1 MSIKADINI
10 SPRPD
15 PNTLSLTCKTNSP
28 RFPPDTTITVLWTV
42 IHAVEMQAFATLL
55 LCLMISVLADIL
67 HSTHNGRYSL
77 IETASIQAFFLRT
90 LTCETYKFCIYTH
103 GTLPYSN
110 DNRRVFAA
118 VNHARLT
125 PDTPWKML
133 TSVSVP
139 LPSSHSAYSVNQSR
153 LWPKTRR
160 LFSNKIHVLNKC
172 KWGSRRE
179 GRERSLQDAF

>member
-42 IHAVEMQAFATLL
+42 IHVVEMQAFATLL

-67 HSTHNGRYSL
+67 HSTHNGRHSL
-77 IETASIQAFFLRT
+77 IETASIQAFFLHT
-90 LTCETYKFCIYTH
+90 LTCETHKFCIYTH
-103 GTLPYSN
+103 GTLPY
-110 DNRRVFAA
+110 DNRRVLAA

-125 PDTPWKML
+125 PNPPWKML

-179 GRERSLQDAF
+179 GREPSLRDAF